1 MLTVEG
7 LSAGYGAK
15 LALQDVSLTV
25 AAGEFLGV
33 LGPNGCGKTTLL
45 RAIRGTLKPRQG
57 CVRLGD
63 RDVQAIDKRS
73 LARTMAYLPQD
84 LVIALDFT
92 VRELAL
98 MGRSPHLS
106 RFVQESEEDR
116 RVAEQAMQLADV
128 LHLAERAVT
137 ALSGGERQRALI
149 AMCLAQQ
156 PKMFL
161 LDEPTNHLDL
171 AHQLSILDLIARLNR
186 DQGLAVVAVF
196 HDLNLAAEYCGRLVL
211 LENGRV
217 AAMGTPAEVITEE
230 AIRRV
235 YGVRVSVQPNGV
247 SQRPHVVLTAG
258 AAIGFQP
265 VVPRNEPHLGI

>member
-1 MLTVEG
+1 MLTVEN
-7 LSAGYGAK
+7 LHAGYGDK
-15 LALQDVSLTV
+15 LALQDVTLAV
-25 AAGEFLGV
+25 APGEFLGV

-45 RAIRGTLKPRQG
+45 RAIRGTLAPRRG
-57 CVRLGD
+57 RVRLRD
-63 RDVQAIDKRS
+63 RDVRTIDKRS

-84 LVIALDFT
+84 LVIELDFT

-98 MGRSPHLS
+98 MGRSPFLS
-106 RFVQESEEDR
+106 RFVQESDEDR

-137 ALSGGERQRALI
+137 ALSGGERQRTLI

-156 PKMFL
+156 PQILL

-186 DQGLAVVAVF
+186 NQGLAVVAVF

-235 YGVRVSVQPNGV
+235 YGVQVTVQPNPT

-258 AAIGFQP
+258 AA
-265 VVPRNEPHLGI
+265 L

>member
-1 MLTVEG
+1 MLTVEN
-7 LSAGYGAK
+7 LHAGYGGK
-15 LALQDVSLTV
+15 RVLQDVTLAV
-25 AAGEFLGV
+25 AAGDFLGV

-45 RAIRGTLKPRQG
+45 RAMRGTLKPSQG

-63 RDVQAIDKRS
+63 RDVRTLDKRS

-84 LVIALDFT
+84 LVIELDFT

-106 RFVQESEEDR
+106 RFVRESDEDR
-116 RVAEQAMQLADV
+116 RVAEEAMQLADV
-128 LHLAERAVT
+128 PHLADRPVT

-156 PKMFL
+156 PKILL

-186 DQGLAVVAVF
+186 DAGLAVVAVF
-196 HDLNLAAEYCGRLVL
+196 HDLNLAARYCGRLVL
-211 LENGRV
+211 LESGRV
-217 AAMGTPAEVITEE
+217 AEMGAPAKVITEE

-235 YGVRVSVQPNGV
+235 YGVHVTVLSNGV
-247 SQRPHVVLTAG
+247 SQPPHVVLTAG
-258 AAIGFQP
+258 AAD
-265 VVPRNEPHLGI
+265 NDAESAAEPAKE

>member
-1 MLTVEG
+1 MLSVEG
-7 LSAGYGAK
+7 LHAGYGET
-15 LALQDVSLTV
+15 LVLQDVSLAV
-25 AAGEFLGV
+25 APSEFLGV

-45 RAIRGTLKPRQG
+45 RAMRGTLKPRQG
-57 CVRLGD
+57 RVRLGE
-63 RDVQAIDKRS
+63 RDVQTIDKGS

-84 LVIALDFT
+84 LVIDLDFT
-92 VRELAL
+92 VGELAL

-106 RFVQESEEDR
+106 RWVRESDDDR
-116 RVAEQAMQLADV
+116 CVADEAMQLADV
-128 LHLAERAVT
+128 LHLAQRPVT

-156 PKMFL
+156 PQIFL

-186 DQGLAVVAVF
+186 DRGLAVVAVF

-211 LENGRV
+211 LDSGRV
-217 AAMGTPAEVITEE
+217 AEMGTPAEVITEE

-235 YGVRVSVQPNGV
+235 YGVQVTVQPNGV

-258 AAIGFQP
+258 TA
-265 VVPRNEPHLGI
+265 LL

>member
-1 MLTVEG
+1 MLTVEQ
-7 LSAGYGAK
+7 LDAGYGDTLVLRGVT
-15 LALQDVSLTV
+15 LAV

-45 RAIRGTLKPRQG
+45 RVLRGTLRPRAG
-57 CVRLGD
+57 RVRLED
-63 RDVQAIDKRS
+63 RDLRTIDVRA

-84 LVIALDFT
+84 LAIELDFT

-98 MGRSPHLS
+98 MGRSPHVS
-106 RFVQESEEDR
+106 RFARESAADR
-116 RVAEQAMQLADV
+116 HVAQRAMEQADV
-128 LHLAERAVT
+128 QHLAERAVT

-149 AMCLAQQ
+149 AMCLAQE
-156 PKMFL
+156 PKILL

-171 AHQLSILDLIARLNR
+171 SHQLSILDLIARLNR
-186 DQGLAVVAVF
+186 DGLAVVAVF
-196 HDLNLAAEYCGRLVL
+196 HDLNLAAEYCSRLAL

-217 AAMGTPAEVITEE
+217 AETGAPAEVITEE

-235 YGVRVSVQPNGV
+235 YGVQVSVETNRV

-258 AAIGFQP
+258 RPGHA
-265 VVPRNEPHLGI
+265 PH

>member
-1 MLTVEG
+1 MLTVES
-7 LSAGYGAK
+7 LHAGYGNK

-25 AAGEFLGV
+25 APGEFLGV

-45 RAIRGTLKPRQG
+45 RALCGTLKPRQG
-57 CVRLGD
+57 RVRLDGCD
-63 RDVQAIDKRS
+63 LHAIDKRS

-84 LVIALDFT
+84 LVIELDFT

-98 MGRSPHLS
+98 LGRSPHLS
-106 RFVQESEEDR
+106 RFVRESDEDR

-128 LHLAERAVT
+128 LHLADRPVT
-137 ALSGGERQRALI
+137 ALSGGERQRTLI

-156 PKMFL
+156 PKILL

-171 AHQLSILDLIARLNR
+171 SHQLSILDLIARLNR
-186 DQGLAVVAVF
+186 ANGLAVIAVF

-211 LENGRV
+211 LESGRV
-217 AAMGTPAEVITEE
+217 AEMGTPAEVITEE

-235 YGVRVSVQPNGV
+235 YGVQVAVQPNGV

-258 AAIGFQP
+258 E
-265 VVPRNEPHLGI
+265 VTRH

>member
-1 MLTVEG
+1 MLTVEH
-7 LSAGYGAK
+7 LHTGYGDK
-15 LALQDVSLTV
+15 LALHDVTLAV
-25 AAGEFLGV
+25 ARGDFLGV

-45 RAIRGTLKPRQG
+45 RALRGTLKPRQG
-57 CVRLGD
+57 CVRLDD
-63 RDVQAIDKRS
+63 RDVRTIDKRL

-84 LVIALDFT
+84 LGIALDFT

-106 RFVQESEEDR
+106 RFLRESDDDR
-116 RVAEQAMQLADV
+116 RVAQQAMQSADV
-128 LHLAERAVT
+128 LDLADRPVT

-156 PKMFL
+156 PAILL

-186 DQGLAVVAVF
+186 DRGLAVAAVF

-230 AIRRV
+230 AILRV
-235 YGVRVSVQPNGV
+235 YGVRVSVQPNAV
-247 SQRPHVVLTAG
+247 SQRPHAVLTAG
-258 AAIGFQP
+258 AYSSRSA
-265 VVPRNEPHLGI
+265 